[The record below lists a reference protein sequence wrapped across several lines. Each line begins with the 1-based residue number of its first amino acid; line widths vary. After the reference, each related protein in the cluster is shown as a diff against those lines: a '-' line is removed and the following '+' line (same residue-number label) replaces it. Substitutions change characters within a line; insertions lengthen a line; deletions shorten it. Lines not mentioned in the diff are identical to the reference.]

1 MSMGK
6 PKAEARAPDPFELL
20 LDYERRSLAHQPGRP
35 ELVEAPGHWRG
46 VGFRVGR
53 HRLVGAFGDVLE
65 IINLPPLTPVP
76 GAQPWM
82 LGLANVRG
90 SLYGVVDLKQFLEG
104 ERSAVN
110 EGQRVLLVRQPGGNV
125 ILLVDELYGQ
135 RAFND
140 AHLVERPEQFDGR
153 YASVVSRAY
162 RLGDTTWGVL
172 DIPLLCRTP
181 EFRQAAA

>member
-1 MSMGK
+1 MNASSHTG
-6 PKAEARAPDPFELL
+6 PFDLL
-20 LDYERRSLAHQPGRP
+20 LDFEKRSLAHQPGRP
-35 ELVEAPGHWRG
+35 ELVEAPGHWRS

-53 HRLVGAFGDVLE
+53 HRLVGAVGDVVEVLS
-65 IINLPPLTPVP
+65 LPAITPVP

-90 SLYGVVDLKQFLEG
+90 SLHGVVDLKQFLEG

-110 EGQRVLLVRQPGGNV
+110 EGQRCLLVKQPGGNV

-135 RAFND
+135 RSFND
-140 AHLVERPEQFDGR
+140 SHLIDRPESLDGR
-153 YASVVSRAY
+153 YAAVVVRAY
-162 RLGDTTWGVL
+162 RVGETTWGVL
-172 DIPLLCRTP
+172 DIPRLSRTP

>member
-1 MSMGK
+1 MSAT
-6 PKAEARAPDPFELL
+6 PASLSPFDLL
-20 LDYERRSLAHQPGRP
+20 LDFERRSLAHQPGRP

-53 HRLVGAFGDVLE
+53 HRLVGAFGEVVE
-65 IINLPPLTPVP
+65 IISLPTITLVP
-76 GAQPWM
+76 GSQPWM
-82 LGLANVRG
+82 LGLANIRG

-110 EGQRVLLVRQPGGNV
+110 EGQRCILVRQPGGNV

-135 RAFND
+135 RSFND
-140 AHLVERPEQFDGR
+140 SHAIERPETLDGR
-153 YASVVSRAY
+153 FGAVVLRSY
-162 RLGDTTWGVL
+162 KVGDVIWSVL
-172 DIPLLCRTP
+172 DIPLLSRTP

>member
-1 MSMGK
+1 MSLS
-6 PKAEARAPDPFELL
+6 AFELL

-46 VGFRVGR
+46 VGFRIGR
-53 HRLVGAFGDVLE
+53 HRLVGAFGEVVE
-65 IINLPPLTPVP
+65 IINLPALTPVP

-82 LGLANVRG
+82 LGLGNVRS

-110 EGQRVLLVRQPGGNV
+110 EGQRCLLVRQPGGNV

-140 AHLVERPEQFDGR
+140 SHAIETPEAFDGR
-153 YASVVSRAY
+153 YASVIARAY
-162 RLGDTTWGVL
+162 QVADVIWGVL
-172 DIPLLCRTP
+172 DIPLLSRTP

>member
-1 MSMGK
+1 MSQS
-6 PKAEARAPDPFELL
+6 AFDLL

-46 VGFRVGR
+46 VGFRIGR
-53 HRLVGAFGDVLE
+53 HRLVGAFGDVVE
-65 IINLPPLTPVP
+65 ILNLPALTPVP

-110 EGQRVLLVRQPGGNV
+110 EGQRCLLVRQPGGNV

-140 AHLVERPEQFDGR
+140 AQAVERPEAFDGR
-153 YASVVSRAY
+153 YASVIPRAY
-162 RLGDTTWGVL
+162 RLGEVVWGVL
-172 DIPLLCRTP
+172 DIPLLSRTP

>member
-1 MSMGK
+1 MAKSTT
-6 PKAEARAPDPFELL
+6 ESRSVQPFELL

-46 VGFRVGR
+46 VGFRIGR
-53 HRLVGAFGDVLE
+53 HRLVGAFGE
-65 IINLPPLTPVP
+65 IVEIVNLPPVTPVP
-76 GAQPWM
+76 GAQSWM

-110 EGQRVLLVRQPGGNV
+110 EGQRCLLVRQPGGNV
-125 ILLVDELYGQ
+125 LLLVDELYGQ

-140 AHLVERPEQFDGR
+140 AQVIERPESLDGR
-153 YASVVSRAY
+153 YAAVIVRSYSVSDVV
-162 RLGDTTWGVL
+162 WGVL
-172 DIPLLCRTP
+172 DIPLLSRTP

>member
-1 MSMGK
+1 MATSAQST
-6 PKAEARAPDPFELL
+6 PRPISPFELL

-46 VGFRVGR
+46 VGFRIGR
-53 HRLVGAFGDVLE
+53 HRFVGGFGDVVE
-65 IINLPPLTPVP
+65 ILALPAITPVP

-90 SLYGVVDLKQFLEG
+90 SLHGVVDLKQFMEG

-110 EGQRVLLVRQPGGNV
+110 EGQRALLVRQPGGNV
-125 ILLVDELYGQ
+125 VLLVDELYGQ
-135 RAFND
+135 RSFND
-140 AHLVERPEQFDGR
+140 SQVIERPDALDGR

-162 RLGDTTWGVL
+162 RVADVTWAVL
-172 DIPLLCRTP
+172 DIPLLSRTP

>member
-1 MSMGK
+1 MDK
-6 PKAEARAPDPFELL
+6 PPIDPRAAPPFDLL

-46 VGFRVGR
+46 VGFRVGKY
-53 HRLVGAFGDVLE
+53 RLVGAFGEVVE
-65 IINLPPLTPVP
+65 ILSLPPITPVP
-76 GAQPWM
+76 GAHPWM

-110 EGQRVLLVRQPGGNV
+110 EGQRCLLVKQPGGNV

-140 AHLVERPEQFDGR
+140 THAIERPESLEGR
-153 YASVVSRAY
+153 YAAVIARTY
-162 RLGDTTWGVL
+162 RMGEQVWGVL
-172 DIPLLCRTP
+172 DIPLLSRTP

>member
-1 MSMGK
+1 MSAS
-6 PKAEARAPDPFELL
+6 PASLSPFDML

-35 ELVEAPGHWRG
+35 ELIEAPGHWRG

-53 HRLVGAFGDVLE
+53 HRLVGAFGEVVE
-65 IINLPPLTPVP
+65 IISLPTITAVP
-76 GAQPWM
+76 GSQSWM
-82 LGLANVRG
+82 LGLANIRG

-110 EGQRVLLVRQPGGNV
+110 EGQRCVLVRQPGGNV

-140 AHLVERPEQFDGR
+140 SHLIERPDALDGR
-153 YASVVSRAY
+153 LGAVVMRSY
-162 RLGDTTWGVL
+162 KVGDVTWGVL
-172 DIPLLCRTP
+172 DIPVLSRTP

>member
-1 MSMGK
+1 MSS
-6 PKAEARAPDPFELL
+6 PSADARFVQPFDLL

-35 ELVEAPGHWRG
+35 ELVEAPGYWRG

-53 HRLVGAFGDVLE
+53 YRLIGGFGEVVE
-65 IINLPPLTPVP
+65 ILSLPAITPVP

-90 SLYGVVDLKQFLEG
+90 SLYGVADLKQFLEG

-110 EGQRVLLVRQPGGNV
+110 EGQRCLLIRQPGGNV
-125 ILLVDELYGQ
+125 ILLVDEVYGQ
-135 RAFND
+135 RSFND
-140 AHLVERPEQFDGR
+140 SQMVERPKSLEGR
-153 YASVVSRAY
+153 YAAVITHAY
-162 RLGDTTWGVL
+162 QASDTTWCVL
-172 DIPLLCRTP
+172 DIPLLSRTP

>member
-1 MSMGK
+1 MSVS
-6 PKAEARAPDPFELL
+6 PFDLL
-20 LDYERRSLAHQPGRP
+20 LDFERRSLAHQPGRP

-46 VGFRVGR
+46 VGFRIGR
-53 HRLVGAFGDVLE
+53 HRLVGAFGDVVE
-65 IINLPPLTPVP
+65 ILSLPALTPVP
-76 GAQPWM
+76 GSQPWM
-82 LGLANVRG
+82 LGLANMRG

-110 EGQRVLLVRQPGGNV
+110 EGQRCLLVRQPGGNV

-140 AHLVERPEQFDGR
+140 SHLVDRPESFDGR
-153 YASVVSRAY
+153 YADVIARAY
-162 RLGDTTWGVL
+162 RVGDVTWGVL
-172 DIPLLCRTP
+172 DIPLLSRTP

>member
-1 MSMGK
+1 MSM
-6 PKAEARAPDPFELL
+6 ASALAPFDLL
-20 LDYERRSLAHQPGRP
+20 LDYERRSLGHQPGRP

-53 HRLVGAFGDVLE
+53 HRLVGAFGDVVE
-65 IINLPPLTPVP
+65 IVNLPAVTPVP
-76 GAQPWM
+76 GSQPWM
-82 LGLANVRG
+82 LGLSNIRG

-110 EGQRVLLVRQPGGNV
+110 EGQRCLLVKQPGGNV

-140 AHLVERPEQFDGR
+140 SHAIERPDTLEGR
-153 YASVVSRAY
+153 YAAVIARAY
-162 RLGDTTWGVL
+162 RVGDLVWGVL
-172 DIPLLCRTP
+172 DIPLLSRTP